1 MVEQAFA
8 ERSLLEEAGLLD
20 DPPGRVVPDL
30 ASPFDDLQIE
40 GLEGPGA
47 DGTHRCGGDASP
59 ARFGSTQKPI
69 SAMP

>member
-8 ERSLLEEAGLLD
+8 ERSLLEEAGLLG

-40 GLEGPGA
+40 VSKAQAQTARTVVVATP
-47 DGTHRCGGDASP
+47 RRRAS
-59 ARFGSTQKPI
+59 GSTQKPI